1 MVKLEILEKYE
12 LLGEMRYRIRIKNT
26 KIILN
31 VSATSDNEAL
41 KKAKELINELK
52 LYEVI
57 NQYKVEA

>member
-31 VSATSDNEAL
+31 VTATSDNEAL
-41 KKAKELINELK
+41 KKAKELINEIK
-52 LYEVI
+52 LHEVI
-57 NQYKVEA
+57 DQYKVEA

>member
-31 VSATSDNEAL
+31 VVATSDNEAL
-41 KKAKELINELK
+41 KKAKELINEIK
-52 LYEVI
+52 LHEVI
-57 NQYKVEA
+57 DQYKVEA